1 MPREPWN
8 HRATST
14 ELSRDADN
22 HHNLHCGE
30 LVRFR
35 PKADISAVQCVGSSA
50 KEGRPVPRFFF
61 HVFDDAVSID
71 ESGQPA
77 EDLDGA
83 REIALNGAREL
94 VCDQVRRGYL
104 NLENYIVV
112 TDQTGQELLRVTF
125 REAFVERKV
134 VQTTSD
140 FSPGGKLP
148 D

>member
-1 MPREPWN
+1 M
-8 HRATST
+8 
-14 ELSRDADN
+14 
-22 HHNLHCGE
+22 
-30 LVRFR
+30 
-35 PKADISAVQCVGSSA
+35 
-50 KEGRPVPRFFF
+50 PRFFF

-112 TDQTGQELLRVTF
+112 ADQTGQELLRVAF
-125 REAFVERKV
+125 REAFVVERKV
-134 VQTTSD
+134 VQTTPD
-140 FSPGGKLP
+140 FSRGGKLP